1 MMENCLQVWQY
12 SEGSSNCIRLQ
23 LDEFSYFL
31 LYYGMLLL
39 YGSDQ
44 HQGKYDIDGKAV
56 IRIVHPNRPQ
66 TARLRCWRKSTEKT
80 KQDWSYSRLYVP
92 GTDR

>member
-1 MMENCLQVWQY
+1 MMENCLQVRQY

-23 LDEFSYFL
+23 LDELSYFL

-44 HQGKYDIDGKAV
+44 HQGKYDIDGTGCYQ
-56 IRIVHPNRPQ
+56 NR
-66 TARLRCWRKSTEKT
+66 TSESSTDCPSEVLVEK
-80 KQDWSYSRLYVP
+80 Y
-92 GTDR
+92 

>member
-1 MMENCLQVWQY
+1 MENCLQVRQY

-23 LDEFSYFL
+23 LDELSYFL

-56 IRIVHPNRPQ
+56 IRIVYPNRPQ
-66 TARLRCWRKSTEKT
+66 TAHLRCWWKSTDGTE
-80 KQDWSYSRLYVP
+80 QDRSYSRLYVP